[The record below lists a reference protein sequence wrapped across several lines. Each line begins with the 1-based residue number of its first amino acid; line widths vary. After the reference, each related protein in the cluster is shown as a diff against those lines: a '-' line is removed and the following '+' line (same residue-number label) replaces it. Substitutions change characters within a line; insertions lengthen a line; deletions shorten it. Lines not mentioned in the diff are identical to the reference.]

1 MAFIRAGSVL
11 NCRKNMPIVKT
22 GQMGRE
28 MFVILSGTVK
38 VLAGPD
44 KAEVA
49 RLNRGDIFGELAYLS

>member
-1 MAFIRAGSVL
+1 
-11 NCRKNMPIVKT
+11 MPIVKT